1 MDGSVHC
8 FMLCINAI
16 DDTFHHDV
24 LDCSLTTIPYKML
37 FIRRI
42 LTYTS
47 KLTARAGKY
56 RNFATQEMLSSNG
69 TTGTYWSS

>member
-24 LDCSLTTIPYKML
+24 
-37 FIRRI
+37 RI
-42 LTYTS
+42 AYHYVFVNS
-47 KLTARAGKY
+47 
-56 RNFATQEMLSSNG
+56 
-69 TTGTYWSS
+69 W